1 MTGDDLLAYL
11 HVSLTHWAGQY
22 APQAGW
28 PRVCGPAG
36 HTSGPVTDA
45 AGKDCSVF
53 IGDYT
58 GLAVGSDGAVNVVWT
73 GLNRFVTSP
82 QVDRYTGQ
90 PHQGFTRDV
99 MFARR

>member
-36 HTSGPVTDA
+36 HTSGPVTDP

-90 PHQGFTRDV
+90 PHQGFTQDA